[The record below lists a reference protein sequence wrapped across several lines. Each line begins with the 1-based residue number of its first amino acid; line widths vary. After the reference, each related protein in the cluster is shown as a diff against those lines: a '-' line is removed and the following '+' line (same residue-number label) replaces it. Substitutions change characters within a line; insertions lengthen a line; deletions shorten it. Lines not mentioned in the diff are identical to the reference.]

1 MDSIQ
6 SYNRPFNIPFLRDDF
21 DGGLVFGRGGGLFS
35 PGFGFVINPPLVD
48 EADRGKEDVAELVV
62 ELVSLFASPLVGL
75 NKGIQNVNSSNI
87 IYLFSIKLNRRQ
99 NNIIDGL
106 CT

>member
-1 MDSIQ
+1 M
-6 SYNRPFNIPFLRDDF
+6 RDDF

-75 NKGIQNVNSSNI
+75 NKQLQNMNSSNM
-87 IYLFSIKLNRRQ
+87 IYHTNIKSSTNLYHRWTMY
-99 NNIIDGL
+99 L
-106 CT
+106 S

>member
-1 MDSIQ
+1 M
-6 SYNRPFNIPFLRDDF
+6 RDDF

-75 NKGIQNVNSSNI
+75 NKQLQNMNSSNM
-87 IYLFSIKLNRRQ
+87 IYRVIRTLNRRQ
-99 NNIIDGL
+99 IYIIAGL

>member
-1 MDSIQ
+1 MDDTDFIQ
-6 SYNRPFNIPFLRDDF
+6 SYSRPFNIPFLRDDF

-35 PGFGFVINPPLVD
+35 PGFGFVINPPLVE

-75 NKGIQNVNSSNI
+75 NKGINYSTIQ
-87 IYLFSIKLNRRQ
+87 Y
-99 NNIIDGL
+99 DGGCL
-106 CT
+106 KEN

>member
-1 MDSIQ
+1 MIPISIQ

-62 ELVSLFASPLVGL
+62 ELVSLFASPFVGL
-75 NKGIQNVNSSNI
+75 NK
-87 IYLFSIKLNRRQ
+87 
-99 NNIIDGL
+99 
-106 CT
+106 

>member
-1 MDSIQ
+1 M
-6 SYNRPFNIPFLRDDF
+6 RDDF

-87 IYLFSIKLNRRQ
+87 IYLFPIPNLIVDK
-99 NNIIDGL
+99 IISSMGYVPEL
-106 CT
+106 TRVPIISRYTA

>member
-1 MDSIQ
+1 MYLTTSISRQ
-6 SYNRPFNIPFLRDDF
+6 YKNDPYFLEIKILDGLYRFPFKSYNRPFNIPFLRDDF

-62 ELVSLFASPLVGL
+62 ELVSLFASPFVGL
-75 NKGIQNVNSSNI
+75 NK
-87 IYLFSIKLNRRQ
+87 
-99 NNIIDGL
+99 
-106 CT
+106 